1 MTDFKRTPES
11 SGRAA
16 EIARKIRS
24 GEIQVTYARSTRI
37 NDLRKWVGQVLEALG
52 HPEAFVTD
60 LSTLGDF
67 WERGEREAQARKL
80 SSRLGFRVEPSD
92 RVVDV
97 AGKLRLAKLQ

>member
-1 MTDFKRTPES
+1 MTDFKRPPES

-24 GEIQVTYARSTRI
+24 GEIQVTYARSSRI

-60 LSTLGDF
+60 LSTCGDF
-67 WERGEREAQARKL
+67 WERGGREFEAKRL
-80 SSRLGFRVEPSD
+80 SAKLGFRVEPAD

-97 AGKLRLAKLQ
+97 AGKLRLEKLQ